1 MAKRARSSTNKR
13 RSIRVENRQTLAVIL
28 KWVGGATAVL
38 SLVFGLFQLL
48 QIVATIR
55 AQQHQVAELL
65 RVGELQQ
72 ATRDYSAAWAS
83 FAEAAKTAEAG
94 GEVAKLMGSLSAD
107 QRRTRKAE
115 EDLAM
120 AWLDDIRV
128 SKGEMFSDI
137 ANRVVPAL
145 DRGVAN
151 SSGVRKADLLAHI
164 GWANFLQLRSEPFDL
179 DIEAK
184 YRDAL
189 ESDPANPFAHA
200 MWGHWL
206 IVNGNHLKEAQQH
219 FAAAVKSGRERPI
232 VRELQI
238 AALEWVS
245 EDEEKIELIRV
256 CNEMRENNESLSE
269 EERIQVLS
277 STDFLYRNMPFSQL
291 ARIVPA
297 DEQSATYRWLL
308 RGFDVEQSNYRS
320 FALARLAE
328 AAGDCGTAQRLY
340 ALLLDT
346 MMYSEVRAGLD
357 RCEQRFP
364 HLMSAAE
371 LLMESLNDGSADVRR
386 KVVNGFRT
394 LLANNDST
402 LDPAVILPALRDRDG
417 TVRNAAADA
426 LASVPRQSLPAL
438 IQMLN
443 SADHLDHARAA
454 QVVARIGAQAK
465 AAVPALVAVL
475 GETPDAADK
484 AVVEALGSIGP
495 DAGPAVPALMRMLRE
510 KPDIERQT
518 ALIYAL
524 GEIGAA
530 SEPAVPLIVET
541 VRDPRDNSQFL
552 NVSAAEALGKIGPGA
567 KSAVSALIVA
577 LNSDNGSGRLVTV
590 ATGALGNIGA
600 DAKTAI
606 PALVEAMAHEDPE
619 YKKNQAEAIGRIA
632 QALAARRDGT
642 SLGALRAALRAEED
656 AGLPLATIAPLREAV
671 HDLVLATVRIRG

>member
-1 MAKRARSSTNKR
+1 
-13 RSIRVENRQTLAVIL
+13 
-28 KWVGGATAVL
+28 
-38 SLVFGLFQLL
+38 
-48 QIVATIR
+48 
-55 AQQHQVAELL
+55 
-65 RVGELQQ
+65 
-72 ATRDYSAAWAS
+72 
-83 FAEAAKTAEAG
+83 
-94 GEVAKLMGSLSAD
+94 
-107 QRRTRKAE
+107 
-115 EDLAM
+115 M

-164 GWANFLQLRSEPFDL
+164 GWANFLQLRSGTFDL

-269 EERIQVLS
+269 EERVRVLS
-277 STDFLYRNMPFSQL
+277 NTDFLYQDMSLSQL
-291 ARIVPA
+291 ARILPA

-346 MMYSEVRAGLD
+346 MIYSEVRAGLD

-364 HLMSAAE
+364 HLE
-371 LLMESLNDGSADVRR
+371 RFPLGLNRDSQWARKCGVSAD
-386 KVVNGFRT
+386 
-394 LLANNDST
+394 DS
-402 LDPAVILPALRDRDG
+402 VSGMRF
-417 TVRNAAADA
+417 
-426 LASVPRQSLPAL
+426 
-438 IQMLN
+438 
-443 SADHLDHARAA
+443 
-454 QVVARIGAQAK
+454 
-465 AAVPALVAVL
+465 AAVSDSSCDGCPPKPA
-475 GETPDAADK
+475 PNSSHMQD
-484 AVVEALGSIGP
+484 
-495 DAGPAVPALMRMLRE
+495 MLQHDRN
-510 KPDIERQT
+510 
-518 ALIYAL
+518 
-524 GEIGAA
+524 
-530 SEPAVPLIVET
+530 PL
-541 VRDPRDNSQFL
+541 
-552 NVSAAEALGKIGPGA
+552 
-567 KSAVSALIVA
+567 
-577 LNSDNGSGRLVTV
+577 
-590 ATGALGNIGA
+590 
-600 DAKTAI
+600 
-606 PALVEAMAHEDPE
+606 
-619 YKKNQAEAIGRIA
+619 
-632 QALAARRDGT
+632 
-642 SLGALRAALRAEED
+642 
-656 AGLPLATIAPLREAV
+656 
-671 HDLVLATVRIRG
+671 

>member
-13 RSIRVENRQTLAVIL
+13 RASRVENRQTLAVIL

-137 ANRVVPAL
+137 ADRVVPAL

-164 GWANFLQLRSEPFDL
+164 GWANFLQLRSGTFDL

-541 VRDPRDNSQFL
+541 VRDPRDNSQFP

>member
-1 MAKRARSSTNKR
+1 MGKRARSSTNKR
-13 RSIRVENRQTLAVIL
+13 RSSRVENRQTLAVIL

-128 SKGEMFSDI
+128 SKDEMFSDI

-164 GWANFLQLRSEPFDL
+164 GWANFLQLRSGTSDL
-179 DIEAK
+179 DIETR

-200 MWGHWL
+200 MLGHWL
-206 IVNGNHLKEAQQH
+206 IANGNHLKEAQQH

-232 VRELQI
+232 VRKLQI

-245 EDEEKIELIRV
+245 EDEEKTELIRV
-256 CNEMRENNESLSE
+256 CNEMRKNNKSLSE

-277 STDFLYRNMPFSQL
+277 NTDFLYRNMPFSQL
-291 ARIVPA
+291 ARILPA

-346 MMYSEVRAGLD
+346 MMYLRGSSRTRPLQAKISTLNVRSGAPDGVSE
-357 RCEQRFP
+357 
-364 HLMSAAE
+364 
-371 LLMESLNDGSADVRR
+371 RR
-386 KVVNGFRT
+386 KRGR
-394 LLANNDST
+394 S
-402 LDPAVILPALRDRDG
+402 PEG
-417 TVRNAAADA
+417 C
-426 LASVPRQSLPAL
+426 Q
-438 IQMLN
+438 
-443 SADHLDHARAA
+443 
-454 QVVARIGAQAK
+454 RI
-465 AAVPALVAVL
+465 PH
-475 GETPDAADK
+475 P
-484 AVVEALGSIGP
+484 
-495 DAGPAVPALMRMLRE
+495 
-510 KPDIERQT
+510 
-518 ALIYAL
+518 
-524 GEIGAA
+524 
-530 SEPAVPLIVET
+530 
-541 VRDPRDNSQFL
+541 
-552 NVSAAEALGKIGPGA
+552 PG
-567 KSAVSALIVA
+567 
-577 LNSDNGSGRLVTV
+577 
-590 ATGALGNIGA
+590 
-600 DAKTAI
+600 
-606 PALVEAMAHEDPE
+606 
-619 YKKNQAEAIGRIA
+619 Q
-632 QALAARRDGT
+632 
-642 SLGALRAALRAEED
+642 
-656 AGLPLATIAPLREAV
+656 
-671 HDLVLATVRIRG
+671 

>member
-1 MAKRARSSTNKR
+1 
-13 RSIRVENRQTLAVIL
+13 
-28 KWVGGATAVL
+28 
-38 SLVFGLFQLL
+38 
-48 QIVATIR
+48 
-55 AQQHQVAELL
+55 
-65 RVGELQQ
+65 
-72 ATRDYSAAWAS
+72 
-83 FAEAAKTAEAG
+83 
-94 GEVAKLMGSLSAD
+94 
-107 QRRTRKAE
+107 
-115 EDLAM
+115 
-120 AWLDDIRV
+120 
-128 SKGEMFSDI
+128 
-137 ANRVVPAL
+137 
-145 DRGVAN
+145 
-151 SSGVRKADLLAHI
+151 
-164 GWANFLQLRSEPFDL
+164 
-179 DIEAK
+179 
-184 YRDAL
+184 
-189 ESDPANPFAHA
+189 
-200 MWGHWL
+200 
-206 IVNGNHLKEAQQH
+206 
-219 FAAAVKSGRERPI
+219 
-232 VRELQI
+232 
-238 AALEWVS
+238 
-245 EDEEKIELIRV
+245 
-256 CNEMRENNESLSE
+256 
-269 EERIQVLS
+269 
-277 STDFLYRNMPFSQL
+277 
-291 ARIVPA
+291 
-297 DEQSATYRWLL
+297 
-308 RGFDVEQSNYRS
+308 
-320 FALARLAE
+320 
-328 AAGDCGTAQRLY
+328 
-340 ALLLDT
+340 
-346 MMYSEVRAGLD
+346 
-357 RCEQRFP
+357 
-364 HLMSAAE
+364 MSAAE

>member
-1 MAKRARSSTNKR
+1 MGKRARSSTNKR
-13 RSIRVENRQTLAVIL
+13 RSSRVENRQTLAVIL

-94 GEVAKLMGSLSAD
+94 GEVAELMGSLSAD

-128 SKGEMFSDI
+128 SKDEMFSDI

-164 GWANFLQLRSEPFDL
+164 GWANFLQLRSGTSD
-179 DIEAK
+179 DIETR

-200 MWGHWL
+200 MLGHWL
-206 IVNGNHLKEAQQH
+206 IANGNHLKEAQQH

-232 VRELQI
+232 VRKLQI

-245 EDEEKIELIRV
+245 EDEEKTELIRV
-256 CNEMRENNESLSE
+256 CNEMRKNNELLSE

-277 STDFLYRNMPFSQL
+277 NTDFLYRNMPFSQL
-291 ARIVPA
+291 ARILPA

-328 AAGDCGTAQRLY
+328 AAEDCGTAQRLY

-346 MMYSEVRAGLD
+346 MMDPEVRAGLD
-357 RCEQRFP
+357 RCKRRFP

-371 LLMESLNDGSADVRR
+371 LLTEVSERR
-386 KVVNGFRT
+386 KRGR
-394 LLANNDST
+394 S
-402 LDPAVILPALRDRDG
+402 PEGCQRIPHP
-417 TVRNAAADA
+417 
-426 LASVPRQSLPAL
+426 PRQ
-438 IQMLN
+438 
-443 SADHLDHARAA
+443 
-454 QVVARIGAQAK
+454 
-465 AAVPALVAVL
+465 
-475 GETPDAADK
+475 
-484 AVVEALGSIGP
+484 
-495 DAGPAVPALMRMLRE
+495 
-510 KPDIERQT
+510 
-518 ALIYAL
+518 
-524 GEIGAA
+524 
-530 SEPAVPLIVET
+530 
-541 VRDPRDNSQFL
+541 
-552 NVSAAEALGKIGPGA
+552 
-567 KSAVSALIVA
+567 
-577 LNSDNGSGRLVTV
+577 
-590 ATGALGNIGA
+590 
-600 DAKTAI
+600 
-606 PALVEAMAHEDPE
+606 
-619 YKKNQAEAIGRIA
+619 
-632 QALAARRDGT
+632 
-642 SLGALRAALRAEED
+642 
-656 AGLPLATIAPLREAV
+656 
-671 HDLVLATVRIRG
+671 

>member
-164 GWANFLQLRSEPFDL
+164 GWANFLQLRSGTFDL

>member
-13 RSIRVENRQTLAVIL
+13 RASRVENRQTLAVIL

-94 GEVAKLMGSLSAD
+94 GEVAKLMGSRSAD

-137 ANRVVPAL
+137 ADRVVPAL

-164 GWANFLQLRSEPFDL
+164 GWANFLQLRSGTFDL

-256 CNEMRENNESLSE
+256 CDEMRENNESLSE

-426 LASVPRQSLPAL
+426 FASVPRQSLPAL